1 MNFWR
6 YIEEHDVSASHGL
19 AADELLLQSHASRGN
34 WPATLKLYT
43 YRNYCAL
50 CGRFQH
56 MTAEIDVQSC
66 RTHDVQIGRR
76 LTGGGAIIMG
86 NDQLGICLATH
97 TSAFAWNHIRDLYQ
111 LFSRPIIDALAVF
124 GVKAGFRSRN
134 DLEVDGKKVA
144 GLGIHISQEGAVQFH
159 SSLLLDLEIPKKME
173 VLNIPIQKYSDRRVI
188 QAVSQR
194 MTTVRRE
201 AGQLVTMKALQS
213 EILKGYSK
221 AFGVEF
227 QPQPFSSAEKSAI
240 RQLEE
245 EKYNT
250 GAWLFQHSP
259 QEDMTGMSL
268 KKTPDGLLR
277 TYIGLKGDNIKSV
290 MITGDLLAMPSSF
303 TRIETLLKWS
313 PLEKEKISSVIEK
326 VWTEDKLHNSNL
338 QITPEHLTDAIWTA
352 AQRAHAAHRYTY
364 HGSCYYPKETA

>member
-134 DLEVDGKKVA
+134 DLEVDGKKIA
-144 GLGIHISQEGAVQFH
+144 GLGIHISPEGALQFH
-159 SSLLLDLEIPKKME
+159 SSLLLDLDVPRMME
-173 VLNIPIQKYSDRRVI
+173 VLNIPIQKYSDRRMI

-201 AGQLVTMKALQS
+201 AGQMVAMKTLQS
-213 EILKGYSK
+213 EILSAYSR

-227 QPQPFSSAEKSAI
+227 QIEPFTQAEQSGI
-240 RQLEE
+240 EQLEV

-250 GAWLFQHSP
+250 EAWLFQHSP

-303 TRIETLLKWS
+303 TRIETLLKWT
-313 PLEKEKISSVIEK
+313 PLDREKISSTIER
-326 VWTEDKLHNSNL
+326 VWTEDRLYDSSL
-338 QITPEHLTDAIWTA
+338 QITPEQLTDAIWTA